1 MWVPP
6 KSSPTILF
14 DVRSVKQVIA
24 AASVNLRWH
33 SAQTNSLCYKELLTI
48 LFDVRSVKQVIAAA
62 SVNLRWHSAQT
73 NSLCYKELLTFPKI
87 RPSLIL
93 RFDMSEMDDCHT
105 HEIQEKRDGIV
116 FGFD

>member
-6 KSSPTILF
+6 KSSP
-14 DVRSVKQVIA
+14 
-24 AASVNLRWH
+24 
-33 SAQTNSLCYKELLTI
+33 TI